1 MGVKGWLV
9 VNSFLDSAKFSEIYD
24 LLLSAAAAHG
34 ISLSL
39 MRGDELSGVV
49 GGGFREW
56 ELPEFAI
63 FWDKDILLAR
73 QLEDAGVRLF
83 NSSAAIDLCDNKA
96 KTCIELARMGIRI
109 PKTMIAPQTFEGVG
123 YSRLDFLDAAI
134 DKLKLPLVIKE
145 LYGSF
150 GRQVYLAKTREE
162 AVGIIGSI
170 GSKGFLLQE
179 FAAGSA
185 GCDLRINV
193 VGERVCATILR
204 RNENDFRSN
213 VSGGGSMEMY
223 TPSEVQVRIAVDAA
237 RALGLDFAGVDVLFG
252 ADGEPLI
259 CEVNSNPHFKN
270 TLDCTG
276 VNLAEH
282 IMAHIK
288 SKIE

>member
-1 MGVKGWLV
+1 MLIGRSQELDYLTQYYTQPENSLVVLYGQRGMGV
-9 VNSFLDSAKFSEIYD
+9 
-24 LLLSAAAAHG
+24 
-34 ISLSL
+34 
-39 MRGDELSGVV
+39 
-49 GGGFREW
+49 
-56 ELPEFAI
+56 
-63 FWDKDILLAR
+63 
-73 QLEDAGVRLF
+73 
-83 NSSAAIDLCDNKA
+83 
-96 KTCIELARMGIRI
+96 T
-109 PKTMIAPQTFEGVG
+109 
-123 YSRLDFLDAAI
+123 
-134 DKLKLPLVIKE
+134 
-145 LYGSF
+145 
-150 GRQVYLAKTREE
+150 
-162 AVGIIGSI
+162 
-170 GSKGFLLQE
+170 FLLQE

-213 VSGGGSMEMY
+213 VSGGANMEPY
-223 TPSEVQVRIAVDAA
+223 TPSEVQVRIAIDAA